1 MYDQLA
7 IANRIYMAR
16 KNKDL
21 KQREVCA
28 VLGMNQ
34 SSYSALELGKRG
46 MTVEEL
52 FALSELLNVSTGW
65 LIGEDSIPDLTD
77 SERLEVEK
85 YIRYIK
91 SIRDKK

>member
-1 MYDQLA
+1 MYDRLG
-7 IANRIYMAR
+7 IANRIYIAR

-28 VLGMNQ
+28 VLGINQ
-34 SSYSALELGKRG
+34 SSYSALELGKRT

-52 FALSELLNVSTGW
+52 FVLTDLFNVSILW
-65 LIGEDSIPDLTD
+65 LLGENSIPDLTD

-85 YIRYIK
+85 YIRYIR